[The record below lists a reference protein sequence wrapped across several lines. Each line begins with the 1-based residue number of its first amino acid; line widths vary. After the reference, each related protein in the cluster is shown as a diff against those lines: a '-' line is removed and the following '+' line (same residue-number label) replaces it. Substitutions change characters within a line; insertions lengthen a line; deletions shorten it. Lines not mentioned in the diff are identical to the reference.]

1 VNVALLVYVAG
12 ALVALW
18 RTDALWPT
26 RITLALLW
34 PVGPV
39 AFLLTVSL
47 LLVVSVF
54 VFPVVGALVAAA
66 ALGWWWVAG

>member
-1 VNVALLVYVAG
+1 MNVALLVYVAG

-54 VFPVVGALVAAA
+54 VFPVVALVAAA

>member
-1 VNVALLVYVAG
+1 MDVALLVYAAG

-18 RTDALWPT
+18 RTDASWPT

-39 AFLLTVSL
+39 AFVLTVSL
-47 LLVVSVF
+47 LLAVSVV
-54 VFPVVGALVAAA
+54 VFPLVGALVAAA
-66 ALGWWWVAG
+66 ALGWWWVAS